1 MKLVIVESPTK
12 AKTLSQI
19 LPKEYSIKASMG
31 HIRDLPKSGLG
42 VDVEHDFTPEYE
54 VPTKAK
60 KVLSELKKEMKE
72 ADGVILATDPDR
84 EGEAISW
91 HLKELLQPKKGKIPF
106 SRVVFHELTKDAIE
120 EAFQH
125 TGDLDLHLVDAQ
137 QARRVLDRLVGYK
150 LSPLL
155 WKKVM
160 YGLSAGRVQSVA
172 VRLIVE
178 RERERQAFKAE
189 EYWSVE
195 GDFCDAKKKRKFTAG
210 LVSKNDKEITIKNE
224 KEAKKITTDLED
236 DVFSISSVKKTER
249 KKAPYAP
256 YKTST
261 LQQAGANAL
270 GFNARRTMKAA
281 QGLFEKGYITYH
293 RTDSLNLSP
302 QFVGSV
308 RSFVEKEWGST
319 YLPEKGIF
327 YKTKSA
333 NAQEAHE
340 AIRVTSLSR
349 RPGKTAGLV
358 GDELKIYSLIWKRS
372 IECQMEDAVYDQTT
386 ISVISAKGYLLRATG
401 SIIKF
406 EGWLAVGNS
415 VKSGEEDEVEEI
427 KALPDYQEN
436 EAVKLLTLDP
446 EQHFT
451 QPPARYSD
459 ATLIKKMEE
468 IGVGRPSTYAPTLS
482 TIQDRGYTVKEGKY
496 FVPKDVAFVVIDLLV
511 EHFPEIVDYNFT
523 AQMEEEL
530 DEIAGGTKEWVKVIR
545 EFYTPFEKDLKIKDK
560 ELNKRDVTN
569 LGESE
574 EKCPK
579 CGKTL
584 VFKLGKYGKFL
595 SCSNYPDCEYARPL
609 DSNGGTTEETQD
621 YGKCP
626 NCADGKFILR
636 QGRFGKF
643 LACSNYPK
651 CKTTK
656 PFLETIGIKCPKC
669 GEGDVVVK
677 KSKWKAFYGCSRY
690 PDCDWKSWK
699 DPRLEEGKEEVRSIA
714 EREK

>member
-19 LPKEYSIKASMG
+19 LPANEYTIKASMG

-42 VDVEHDFTPEYE
+42 VDVEHNFEPEYT
-54 VPTKAK
+54 VPPKAK
-60 KVLSELKKEMKE
+60 KTLAELKSSLKD
-72 ADGVILATDPDR
+72 ADEVILATDPDR

-91 HLKELLQPKKGKIPF
+91 HLFELLKPKKGKMEF
-106 SRVVFHELTKDAIE
+106 GRVVFHELTKSAVE
-120 EAFQH
+120 EAFKNPGQVNM
-125 TGDLDLHLVDAQ
+125 DLVYAQ
-137 QARRVLDRLVGYK
+137 QARRILDRLVGYK

-178 RERERQAFKAE
+178 RERERQAFKPD
-189 EYWSVE
+189 EYWSLDGE
-195 GDFCDAKKKRKFTAG
+195 FTDSKKKRKFKASLT
-210 LVSKNDKEITIKNE
+210 EKNE
-224 KEAKKITTDLED
+224 KKLEIGNEKQVQKIQKDLEGQS
-236 DVFSISSVKKTER
+236 FQITSVKKTER
-249 KKAPYAP
+249 KKGPYAP

-261 LQQAGANAL
+261 LQQAGANVLA
-270 GFNARRTMKAA
+270 FTASRTMKAA

-293 RTDSLNLSP
+293 RTDSLNLAP
-302 QFVGSV
+302 QFVDSV
-308 RSFVEKEWGST
+308 RSFVEKEFGVK
-319 YLPEKGIF
+319 YLPAKGIF

-340 AIRVTSLSR
+340 AVRVTDLYR
-349 RPGKTAGLV
+349 RPGKAAGLA
-358 GDELKIYSLIWKRS
+358 GDELKIYTLVWKRS
-372 IECQMEDAVYDQTT
+372 IECQMEDAIYDQTS
-386 ISVISAKGYLLRATG
+386 ISVSSNNGYLFKATG

-406 EGWLAVGNS
+406 NGWLAI
-415 VKSGEEDEVEEI
+415 GESLKIMEDEEEVSNS
-427 KALPDYQEN
+427 LPDYK
-436 EAVKLLTLDP
+436 EAEIVELLSLDP
-446 EQHFT
+446 QQHFT

-459 ATLIKKMEE
+459 ASLIKKMEE
-468 IGVGRPSTYAPTLS
+468 LSVGRPSTYAPTIY
-482 TIQDRGYTVKEGKY
+482 TIQQRGYVQREARY
-496 FVPKDVAFVVIDLLV
+496 LFPRDVAYVVNDLLV
-511 EHFPEIVDYNFT
+511 EHFPEVVDYGFT
-523 AQMEEEL
+523 ALMEEEL
-530 DEIAGGTKEWVKVIR
+530 DEIAAGTKEWAPVIK
-545 EFYTPFEKDLKIKDK
+545 EFYVPFEKDLAIKEK
-560 ELNKRDVTN
+560 ELNKHDITN

-595 SCSNYPDCEYARPL
+595 SCSDYPTCEYAKPL
-609 DSNGGTTEETQD
+609 NENGNGHEDED
-621 YGKCP
+621 FGKCP
-626 NCADGKFILR
+626 NCEDGKFILK

-656 PFLETIGIKCPKC
+656 PYLEKIGIKCPKC

-677 KSKWKAFYGCSRY
+677 KAKYKNFYGCSRY

-699 DPRLEEGKEEVRSIA
+699 NPKFEEGKEEVASIA
-714 EREK
+714 V

>member
-19 LPKEYSIKASMG
+19 LPSSEYLIKASMG
-31 HIRDLPKSGLG
+31 HIRDLPKSGLS
-42 VDVEHDFTPEYE
+42 VDVDHDFKPEYA
-54 VPTKAK
+54 VPPKAK
-60 KVLSELKKEMKE
+60 KTLTELRSALK
-72 ADGVILATDPDR
+72 GVDKIILATDPDR

-91 HLKELLQPKKGKIPF
+91 HLRELLRPKKGKMEF
-106 SRVVFHELTKDAIE
+106 GRVVFHELTKSAVE
-120 EAFQH
+120 EAFQNP
-125 TGDLDLHLVDAQ
+125 GELNMDLVYAQ

-172 VRLIVE
+172 VRLVVE
-178 RERERQAFKAE
+178 RERERQAFKPE
-189 EYWSVE
+189 EYWSIE
-195 GDFCDAKKKRKFTAG
+195 GEFVDSKKKRKFKAS
-210 LVSKNDKEITIKNE
+210 LVEKNE
-224 KEAKKITTDLED
+224 KKIEVGSEKQAKKIQKDLEGQAYL
-236 DVFSISSVKKTER
+236 IPSVKKAER
-249 KKAPYAP
+249 KKGPYAP

-261 LQQAGANAL
+261 LQQSGANVL
-270 GFNARRTMKAA
+270 GFTASRTMKAA

-293 RTDSLNLSP
+293 RTDSLNLAP
-302 QFVGSV
+302 RFVSSA
-308 RSFVEKEWGST
+308 RSFIEKEFGER

-340 AIRVTSLSR
+340 AVRVTSLNR
-349 RPGKTAGLV
+349 KPGKSAGLA
-358 GDELKIYSLIWKRS
+358 GDELKIYTLIWKRS
-372 IECQMEDAVYDQTT
+372 VECQMEDAVYDQTT
-386 ISVISAKGYLLRATG
+386 VSVRSDGEYLFKATG

-406 EGWLAVGNS
+406 NGWLAVGESLKIKEND
-415 VKSGEEDEVEEI
+415 EEVSNP
-427 KALPDYQEN
+427 LPDYKEG
-436 EAVKLLTLDP
+436 EAVELLSLDP
-446 EQHFT
+446 QQHFT

-468 IGVGRPSTYAPTLS
+468 LGVGRPSTYAPTIY
-482 TIQDRGYTVKEGKY
+482 TIQQRGYVQREGKY
-496 FVPKDVAFVVIDLLV
+496 FLPRDVAYVVNDLLV
-511 EHFPEIVDYNFT
+511 EHFSEVVDYGFT

-530 DEIAGGTKEWVKVIR
+530 DEIAEGKKEWVPVIR
-545 EFYTPFEKDLKIKDK
+545 DFYVPFEKDLNLKDK
-560 ELNKRDVTN
+560 ELNKHDITN

-579 CGKTL
+579 CGKIL

-595 SCSNYPDCEYARPL
+595 SCSDYPTCDFAKPINE
-609 DSNGGTTEETQD
+609 NGNGHENED
-621 YGKCP
+621 FGKCS
-626 NCADGKFILR
+626 NCEDGKFILK

-656 PFLETIGIKCPKC
+656 PYLEKIGIKCPKC
-669 GEGDVVVK
+669 GEGDVIVK
-677 KSKWKAFYGCSRY
+677 KAKFKNFYGCSRY

-699 DPRLEEGKEEVRSIA
+699 NPKFEEGKEEVISIA
-714 EREK
+714 T